1 MQSSQ
6 YGRDPPPNTI
16 PPLSS
21 ALFQHPCSL
30 LPHQL
35 TLSCLRIPGQRGS
48 LRLQACH
55 QPLDKVSSRSPSMQL
70 WSLGLQHAPRSAG
83 GPRMGTYHPARS
95 GPKHPGWG
103 ATPQRFPLERQ
114 VEVHGQGGRGRPE
127 ASSDPGVV
135 HTSCRV
141 HSVPRAECAGT
152 PSQVSPHPHPP
163 QSSGVSPVQT
173 SRSVAGAQSLLDPV
187 PLSERQNASW
197 IFPTRSRTPLDPSPV
212 HSFLGFPKIPSV
224 LPPLFLRSS
233 E

>member
-163 QSSGVSPVQT
+163 LEQRCLPSTDLKECSWGSVSAGPCTAEREAKRELDFPYSEPDSSRPFSCPLLPRFSQN
-173 SRSVAGAQSLLDPV
+173 SV
-187 PLSERQNASW
+187 
-197 IFPTRSRTPLDPSPV
+197 RTPSPF
-212 HSFLGFPKIPSV
+212 S
-224 LPPLFLRSS
+224 
-233 E
+233 